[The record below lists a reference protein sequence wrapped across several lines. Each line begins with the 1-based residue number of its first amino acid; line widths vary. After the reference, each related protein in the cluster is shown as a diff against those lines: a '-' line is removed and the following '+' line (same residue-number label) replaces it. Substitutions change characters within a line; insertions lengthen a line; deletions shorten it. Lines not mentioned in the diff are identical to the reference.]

1 MTERHKKEISEIQ
14 GDYNFMMNQ
23 RVQNLNYSDQSSD
36 LDWISRDSKTL
47 ENLINENRL
56 FDQNMNLISSERGN
70 EKDAVLADELYQA
83 RARFLKELRALEGQY
98 ELKMKE
104 RTKEILNKVKEE
116 YKPLITDLKRKNNY
130 KFVQFNPL

>member
-83 RARFLKELRALEGQY
+83 RARFLKELRALEG
-98 ELKMKE
+98 
-104 RTKEILNKVKEE
+104 
-116 YKPLITDLKRKNNY
+116 
-130 KFVQFNPL
+130 